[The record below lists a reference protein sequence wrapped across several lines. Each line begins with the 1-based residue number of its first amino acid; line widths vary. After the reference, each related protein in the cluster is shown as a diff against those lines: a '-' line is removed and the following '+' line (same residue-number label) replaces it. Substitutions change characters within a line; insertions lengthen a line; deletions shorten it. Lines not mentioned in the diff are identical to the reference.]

1 MYAIHRV
8 NGRAVYFALHSKH
21 DDTREVEVATFSR
34 RDLGKL
40 VASVPLSLA
49 IARQTR
55 TPPTTINGVVF
66 GVETFSFHDLPR
78 SGDPALIPTIIRNMQ
93 ALGIAECEIMSGH
106 IEPYASA
113 LTGWWVQSRRAPDFS
128 KLRDEARHWRLTV
141 SMDYYRGIRKQF
153 EDAGLRIYLYNVNF
167 NETFTDAERDR
178 TFEAAKVL
186 GAEGFSSSTV
196 LSEARRL
203 VPFVQRHKMFVAM
216 HNHNNLADPD
226 QFATPASFETALAM
240 SDLFRVT
247 LDIGHFVAGNND
259 PVAFISK
266 HHDRIVNIHVRD
278 RKRDNGPNR
287 PFGQG
292 DTPIREVLWL
302 IRDNRYAI
310 RAYLEY
316 EYGSFRSS
324 LEETRAMFQYCK
336 DVLA

>member
-1 MYAIHRV
+1 M
-8 NGRAVYFALHSKH
+8 
-21 DDTREVEVATFSR
+21 ATFSR

-40 VASVPLSLA
+40 VVGVPLSLA
-49 IARQTR
+49 LARQMR
-55 TPPTTINGVVF
+55 TPVTTVNGVVF

-78 SGDPALIPTIIRNMQ
+78 SGDPALIPTIIKNMQ

-106 IEPYASA
+106 VEPYPSA
-113 LTGWWVQSRRAPDFS
+113 LTGWWVQSRRSPDFS

-141 SMDYYRGIRKQF
+141 SMDYYRAIRRQF

-203 VPFVQRHKMFVAM
+203 VPFVERHKMFVAM

-226 QFATPASFETALAM
+226 QFATPASFEAALAM
-240 SDLFRVT
+240 SGLFRVT

-259 PVAFISK
+259 PVAFINK

-292 DTPIREVLWL
+292 DTPIREVLRL
-302 IRDNRYAI
+302 IRDNRYAV

-324 LEETRAMFQYCK
+324 LEETTAMFQYCK

>member
-1 MYAIHRV
+1 MM
-8 NGRAVYFALHSKH
+8 
-21 DDTREVEVATFSR
+21 FSR
-34 RDLGKL
+34 RDLGRL
-40 VASVPLSLA
+40 AAAVPLSLA
-49 IARQTR
+49 MARQSRPSNMTTR
-55 TPPTTINGVVF
+55 GVVF
-66 GVETFSFHDLPR
+66 GVETFSFHDLPP
-78 SGDPALIPTIIRNMQ
+78 SGSPLLIPTIIRNMQ

-106 IEPYASA
+106 VEPFPSA
-113 LTGWWVQSRRAPDFS
+113 MTGWWVQSRRAPDFPA
-128 KLRDEARHWRLTV
+128 RREEARQWRLSV
-141 SMDYYRGIRKQF
+141 PMDYYRDIRRQF
-153 EDAGLRIYLYNVNF
+153 EDAGLRIAYYNVNF
-167 NETFTDAERDR
+167 NETFTDQERDR
-178 TFEAAKVL
+178 TFEAAKAL

-203 VPFVQRHKMFVAM
+203 VPFVARHGMFVAM
-216 HNHNNLADPD
+216 HNHNNLVDPD
-226 QFATPASFETALAM
+226 QFATPESFETALAM

-259 PVAFISK
+259 PVAFIRR

-292 DTPIREVLWL
+292 DTPIADVLRL

-324 LEETRAMFQYCK
+324 LEETQVMLQYCK